1 MGAEIPVWVGGLQ
14 KWITGLTKKT
24 TCEDIVRA
32 LLRAEGR
39 PVAEEKDW
47 CHYVIVER
55 WRKVER
61 PLESKSKIL
70 KVWKAW
76 GEEQS
81 NVKLTLKRLPPV
93 TPKEVKATR
102 KRPNSKFWRHDVSK
116 TTTTIH
122 PRKLLQQQQQ
132 QQQPH
137 TKNVGRDI
145 DGRITETMERLM
157 KVIIAQGETIQAQ
170 LRRLQEKD
178 DQIDCFEQQMHVM
191 RMEEMGAN
199 YLLDTYLGDGQQYL
213 QTKDSSAPAAPVA
226 PPRTQTN
233 SAPDDDLE
241 VTIGDLRCC
250 VHYYERFLEVSDR
263 LQREE
268 DTIAFLT
275 SQINLRQE
283 VPLDSPAHEDLLQQ
297 LERTRESVQC
307 LADINASKDK
317 QIQENDLA
325 LKDIVL
331 ATNDKQCYVQRLEED
346 LSATDEEGE
355 CLRVQHETLLKC
367 NTTVTMSPAVA
378 IRAKE
383 HNNDTDSNSDT
394 GLSSLHSSSD
404 DGVYALDTLV

>member
-39 PVAEEKDW
+39 PTAEEKDW

-61 PLESKSKIL
+61 PLDSKSKIL

-93 TPKEVKATR
+93 TPKEVKTAR
-102 KRPNSKFWRHDVSK
+102 KRPNSKFWRNEVAK

-122 PRKLLQQQQQ
+122 PRKLLQQHQ
-132 QQQPH
+132 H
-137 TKNVGRDI
+137 MKNGGKDM

-178 DQIDCFEQQMHVM
+178 DQIDGFEQQMHVT

-199 YLLDTYLGDGQQYL
+199 YLLDTYLGDGAQYM
-213 QTKDSSAPAAPVA
+213 QTKDSNASISQ
-226 PPRTQTN
+226 TTN
-233 SAPDDDLE
+233 SQKEAKDDDDTDA
-241 VTIGDLRCC
+241 TIRDLRCC
-250 VHYYERFLEVSDR
+250 AHYYERFIQINER
-263 LQREE
+263 LQHEE
-268 DTIAFLT
+268 EAIAFLT
-275 SQINLRQE
+275 SQLSSQQE
-283 VPLDSPAHEDLLQQ
+283 MPLDSAGHADLLLQ
-297 LERTRESVQC
+297 LEGTQESVQC
-307 LADINASKDK
+307 LTGINMANDK
-317 QIQENDLA
+317 EIEANDLA
-325 LKDIVL
+325 VTDITRLV
-331 ATNDKQCYVQRLEED
+331 TDKQCYASRLEED
-346 LSATDEEGE
+346 LSVIDEEGE
-355 CLRVQHETLLKC
+355 CLRLQHETLLHC
-367 NTTVTMSPAVA
+367 NTTVTVSPDGVT
-378 IRAKE
+378 IRVKE